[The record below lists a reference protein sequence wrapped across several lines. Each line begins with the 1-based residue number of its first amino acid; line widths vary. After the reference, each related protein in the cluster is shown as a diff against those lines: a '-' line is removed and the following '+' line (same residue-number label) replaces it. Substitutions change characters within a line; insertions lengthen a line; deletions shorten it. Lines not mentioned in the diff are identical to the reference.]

1 MAATIYIDGLPYDV
15 SQDSAEV
22 RSRLE
27 AAIKNNEIDPGDGR
41 GMGDKHKER
50 LGAIRD
56 ELLESIPEEDKKRI
70 EQENERTGAL
80 QALIAGLS
88 NDESAKATYLA
99 NKRFPN
105 LKSERGIEPSDL
117 YFIDKDEDLSYID
130 PNDPTK
136 EYKEYADIGFGLETD
151 DIFGRVFPAGQL
163 VFEMV
168 PETAGFMVGGAY
180 GGAPGAVSLAAAG
193 QAAGGATFYAIRA
206 GISNALDG
214 PPLDV
219 GKLAGDL
226 ALNSA
231 FALLPFGLPAES
243 FPKLFR
249 GTVTKFPGVEGR
261 QTLMEIIK
269 EGGEDTERLINLAA
283 DRGIVITRPEA
294 KLMASDGAMI
304 QKYLQMQPTSQK
316 LFDFYNSRAL
326 QVEETAEDFF
336 NEILS
341 GKFARKQDK
350 LSGKPALDAD
360 YDIALASD
368 SVLKKIADKRKLR
381 AEPVYQNAYELDI
394 NVDTRDLFDDVVGEL
409 ADPNIRKGT
418 DYHKALTEL
427 RDMLVDQRKMG
438 AVDPD
443 VLKAMKDDPAVDEEA
458 ALIDLMGQN
467 LKTDTESLHNMLSRD
482 FRPLIERLTKDNQ
495 RFIKA
500 KVSNIRGQVSERL
513 KAANPEYA
521 RATSIYDPTKGH
533 LQVLERSVINSL
545 ARAVELGGTKA
556 ASLTQKLFNGSIKP
570 KEVRDLRRL
579 IQTEDPQ
586 VWQNLKGTWLR
597 TQFDDALT
605 TTINPLGGANKFL
618 NRLGLR
624 GNVRKA
630 FPFAGK
636 QVDEAAAKQLD
647 IATAGT
653 PDEIVSAATSE
664 ISTVGRAARGRR
676 AAVYKEML
684 DPQELDNF
692 VDLVEIMQATSYIA
706 TQSQSPTQT
715 LQSMSRM
722 MENEAKGLGLKV
734 GEAALSL
741 VQLPQRFLLR
751 GFDDVTDKVIGLQR
765 ERYEDLLINALI
777 DPSLAADLTKFIQ
790 SVNPSIFFTTQSVA
804 RGTEATLEELYEG
817 EGEDDLGFRGG
828 RSVELR
834 EGARENMQREM
845 QELQEEIQTRDEPV
859 PAEMQPPP
867 FNVMNSLTAAPP
879 IAPRPKINPAM
890 SPTILPDP
898 QDRELAM
905 RRQAGSGGILG
916 LV

>member
-1 MAATIYIDGLPYDV
+1 MYFL
-15 SQDSAEV
+15 
-22 RSRLE
+22 
-27 AAIKNNEIDPGDGR
+27 
-41 GMGDKHKER
+41 
-50 LGAIRD
+50 D
-56 ELLESIPEEDKKRI
+56 E
-70 EQENERTGAL
+70 
-80 QALIAGLS
+80 
-88 NDESAKATYLA
+88 
-99 NKRFPN
+99 
-105 LKSERGIEPSDL
+105 
-117 YFIDKDEDLSYID
+117 DEDLAYVD
-130 PNDPTK
+130 PNDITK
-136 EYKEYADIGFGLETD
+136 SYKEYADMGFGLETD

-163 VFEMV
+163 LFEMV
-168 PETAGFMVGGAY
+168 PETAGFMIGGAY
-180 GGAPGAVSLAAAG
+180 AGAPGAVGLATTG
-193 QAAGGATFYAIRA
+193 QAAGGGLFYALRA
-206 GISNALDG
+206 GLSNALDG
-214 PPLDV
+214 PPLNV

-249 GTVTKFPGVEGR
+249 GTVRKFPGVEGR
-261 QTLMEIIK
+261 QTLLEIIK
-269 EGGEDTERLINLAA
+269 EGGEDSERLINLAA

-326 QVEETAEDFF
+326 QVEESAEDFF

-341 GKFARKQDK
+341 GKFAKKKDK
-350 LSGKPALDAD
+350 LTNKPALDAD
-360 YDIALASD
+360 YDIALASE
-368 SVLKKIADKRKLR
+368 SVLKKMADKRKLR

-394 NVDTRDLFDDVVGEL
+394 NVDTKDLFEDIIGEL
-409 ADPNIRKGT
+409 SDPNVRKGT
-418 DYHKALTEL
+418 DYHTALTEL
-427 RDMLVDQRKMG
+427 KDMLVDQRKM
-438 AVDPD
+438 A
-443 VLKAMKDDPAVDEEA
+443 AVDEDTIKA
-458 ALIDLMGQN
+458 YDNDPDQLLALN
-467 LKTDTESLHNMLSRD
+467 LKSDTESLHKMLSRD

-495 RFIKA
+495 GFIKA

-545 ARAVELGGTKA
+545 AKVVELGGTRA
-556 ASLTQKLFNGSIKP
+556 ANLTQRLFNGSIKP
-570 KEVRDLRRL
+570 KELKDLRRL
-579 IQTEDPQ
+579 IQVEDPQ

-624 GNVRKA
+624 GNIRKT

-715 LQSMSRM
+715 LQTMSRII
-722 MENEAKGLGLKV
+722 EDEAKGFGLKI
-734 GEAALSL
+734 GEATLSL
-741 VQLPQRFLLR
+741 VQLPQRVLFK
-751 GFDDVTDKVIGLQR
+751 GFDDVTEKVIGLQK

-777 DPSLAADLTKFIQ
+777 DPSLATDLTKFIQ
-790 SVNPSIFFTTQSVA
+790 SINPTIFFTTQSVA
-804 RGTEATLEELYEG
+804 RGTEATIEELYEG
-817 EGEDDLGFRGG
+817 EGEEDLGLRGE

-834 EGARENMQREM
+834 EGARDIMRKEM
-845 QELQEEIQTRDEPV
+845 EALQEEIQTRGEPV

-879 IAPRPKINPAM
+879 IAPRAKINPAM

>member
-1 MAATIYIDGLPYDV
+1 VSMQIKIDGIDYIV
-15 SQDSAEV
+15 SDQAGFD
-22 RSRLE
+22 RLKE
-27 AAIKNNEIDPGDGR
+27 DIKSNNN
-41 GMGDKHKER
+41 GMGDQHKAK
-50 LGAIRD
+50 LDAIRG

-117 YFIDKDEDLSYID
+117 YFIDKDEDLAYID

-168 PETAGFMVGGAY
+168 PETAGFMIGGAY
-180 GGAPGAVSLAAAG
+180 FGAPGAVSLATAG
-193 QAAGGATFYAIRA
+193 QAAGGGLFYALRA
-206 GISNALDG
+206 GLSNALDG
-214 PPLDV
+214 PPLDT

-605 TTINPLGGANKFL
+605 TTINPLGSANKFL

-664 ISTVGRAARGRR
+664 ISTIGRAARGRR
-676 AAVYKEML
+676 ATVYKEML
-684 DPQELDNF
+684 DPEELNNF

-817 EGEDDLGFRGG
+817 EGEDDLGFRGE

-845 QELQEEIQTRDEPV
+845 QELQEEIQTKGEPV

>member
-1 MAATIYIDGLPYDV
+1 MTIEVKIDGIDYIV
-15 SQDSAEV
+15 SDQAGFD
-22 RSRLE
+22 RLKE
-27 AAIKNNEIDPGDGR
+27 DIKNNKN
-41 GMGDKHKER
+41 GMGDQHKAK
-50 LGAIRD
+50 LDAIRD
-56 ELLESIPEEDKKRI
+56 EFFASIPEEDKKRI
-70 EQENERTGAL
+70 EQENSRTGAL

-88 NDESAKATYLA
+88 NDESAKTLYLA

-105 LKSERGIEPSDL
+105 LKEQRGIEPSDL
-117 YFIDKDEDLSYID
+117 YFIDKDEDLAYID

-136 EYKEYADIGFGLETD
+136 EYKEYADMGFGLETD

-168 PETAGFMVGGAY
+168 PETLGFIVGGTTA
-180 GGAPGAVSLAAAG
+180 GAPGAVALAAAG
-193 QAAGGATFYAIRA
+193 QAAGGATFYALRA
-206 GISNALDG
+206 GLSNALDG
-214 PPLDV
+214 PPLNV

-231 FALLPFGLPAES
+231 FAMLPFGLPAES

-249 GTVTKFPGVEGR
+249 GTVRKFPGVEGR
-261 QTLMEIIK
+261 QTLLEIIK
-269 EGGEDTERLINLAA
+269 EGGEDSERLINLAA

-304 QKYLQMQPTSQK
+304 QKYLQMQPPSQK

-326 QVEETAEDFF
+326 QVEESAEEFF

-341 GKFARKQDK
+341 GKFAKKKDK
-350 LSGKPALDAD
+350 LTNKPALDAD
-360 YDIALASD
+360 YDIALASE
-368 SVLKKIADKRKLR
+368 SVLKKMADKRKLR

-409 ADPNIRKGT
+409 SDPNVRKGT
-418 DYHKALTEL
+418 DYHTALTEL
-427 RDMLVDQRKMG
+427 KDMLVDQRKM
-438 AVDPD
+438 A
-443 VLKAMKDDPAVDEEA
+443 AVDEDTVKA
-458 ALIDLMGQN
+458 YDNDPDQLLALN
-467 LKTDTESLHNMLSRD
+467 LKSDTESLHKMLSRD

-495 RFIKA
+495 GFIKS
-500 KVSNIRGQVSERL
+500 KVSNIRGQISDRL

-545 ARAVELGGTKA
+545 AKVVELGGTRA
-556 ASLTQKLFNGSIKP
+556 ANLTQRLFNGSIKP
-570 KEVRDLRRL
+570 KELKDLRRL
-579 IQTEDPQ
+579 IQVEDPQ

-605 TTINPLGGANKFL
+605 STINPLGGPNKFL

-624 GNVRKA
+624 GNIRKT

-734 GEAALSL
+734 GEATLSL
-741 VQLPQRFLLR
+741 VQLPQRVLFK
-751 GFDDVTDKVIGLQR
+751 GFDDITEKVIGLQK

-777 DPSLAADLTKFIQ
+777 DPELATDLTKFIK
-790 SVNPSIFFTTQSVA
+790 SVNPAIFFTTQSVA

-817 EGEDDLGFRGG
+817 EGEDDLGLRGE

-834 EGARENMQREM
+834 EGARDIMRKEM
-845 QELQEEIQTRDEPV
+845 EALQEEIETKGEPV

>member
-1 MAATIYIDGLPYDV
+1 MTIEVKIDGIPYLVKD
-15 SQDSAEV
+15 QAGFD
-22 RSRLE
+22 RLKE
-27 AAIKNNEIDPGDGR
+27 DIKNNKN
-41 GMGDKHKER
+41 GMGDQHKAK
-50 LGAIRD
+50 LDAIRD
-56 ELLESIPEEDKKRI
+56 EFFASIPEEDKKRI
-70 EQENERTGAL
+70 EQENSRTGAL

-88 NDESAKATYLA
+88 NDESAKSLYLA
-99 NKRFPN
+99 NRRFPN
-105 LKSERGIEPSDL
+105 LKEQRGIEPNDL
-117 YFIDKDEDLSYID
+117 YFLDEDEDLAYVD
-130 PNDPTK
+130 PNDITK
-136 EYKEYADIGFGLETD
+136 SYKEYADMGFGLETD

-163 VFEMV
+163 LFEMV
-168 PETAGFMVGGAY
+168 PETAGFMIGGAY
-180 GGAPGAVSLAAAG
+180 AGAPGAVGLATTG
-193 QAAGGATFYAIRA
+193 QAAGGGLFYALRA
-206 GISNALDG
+206 GLSNALDG
-214 PPLDV
+214 PPLDT

-249 GTVTKFPGVEGR
+249 GTVRKFPGVEGR
-261 QTLMEIIK
+261 QTLLEIIK
-269 EGGEDTERLINLAA
+269 EGGEDSERLINLAA

-341 GKFARKQDK
+341 GKFAKKKDK
-350 LSGKPALDAD
+350 LTNKPALDAD
-360 YDIALASD
+360 YDIALASE
-368 SVLKKIADKRKLR
+368 SVLKKMADKRKLR

-394 NVDTRDLFDDVVGEL
+394 NVDTKDLFEDIIGEL
-409 ADPNIRKGT
+409 SDPNVRKGT
-418 DYHKALTEL
+418 DYHTALTEL
-427 RDMLVDQRKMG
+427 KDMLVDQRKM
-438 AVDPD
+438 A
-443 VLKAMKDDPAVDEEA
+443 AVDEDTVKA
-458 ALIDLMGQN
+458 YDNDPDQLLALN
-467 LKTDTESLHNMLSRD
+467 LKSDTESLHKMLSRD

-495 RFIKA
+495 GFIKS
-500 KVSNIRGQVSERL
+500 KVSNIRGQISERL

-545 ARAVELGGTKA
+545 AKVVELGGTRA
-556 ASLTQKLFNGSIKP
+556 ANLTQRLFNGSIKP
-570 KEVRDLRRL
+570 KELKDLRRL
-579 IQTEDPQ
+579 IQVEDPQ

-624 GNVRKA
+624 GNIRKT

-715 LQSMSRM
+715 LQTMSRII
-722 MENEAKGLGLKV
+722 EDEAKGFGLKI
-734 GEAALSL
+734 GEATLSL
-741 VQLPQRFLLR
+741 VQLPQRVLFK
-751 GFDDVTDKVIGLQR
+751 GFDDVTEKVIGLQK

-777 DPSLAADLTKFIQ
+777 DPSLATDLTKFIQ
-790 SVNPSIFFTTQSVA
+790 SINPTIFFTTQSVA
-804 RGTEATLEELYEG
+804 RGTEATIEELYEG
-817 EGEDDLGFRGG
+817 EGEEDLGLRGE

-834 EGARENMQREM
+834 EGARDIMRKEM
-845 QELQEEIQTRDEPV
+845 EALQEEIQTRGEPV

>member
-1 MAATIYIDGLPYDV
+1 MTIEVKIDGIPYLVKD
-15 SQDSAEV
+15 QAGFD
-22 RSRLE
+22 RLKE
-27 AAIKNNEIDPGDGR
+27 DIKINKDGIGDE
-41 GMGDKHKER
+41 HKAK
-50 LGAIRD
+50 LDAIRD
-56 ELLESIPEEDKKRI
+56 EFFASIPEEDKKRI
-70 EQENERTGAL
+70 EQENSRTGAL

-88 NDESAKATYLA
+88 NDESAKSLYLA
-99 NKRFPN
+99 NRRFPN
-105 LKSERGIEPSDL
+105 LKEQRGIEPNDL
-117 YFIDKDEDLSYID
+117 YFLDEDEDLAYVD
-130 PNDPTK
+130 PNDITK
-136 EYKEYADIGFGLETD
+136 SYKEYADMGFGLETD

-163 VFEMV
+163 LFEMV
-168 PETAGFMVGGAY
+168 PETAGFMIGGAY
-180 GGAPGAVSLAAAG
+180 AGAPGAVGLATTG
-193 QAAGGATFYAIRA
+193 QAAGGGLFYALRA
-206 GISNALDG
+206 GLSNALDG
-214 PPLDV
+214 PPLNV

-249 GTVTKFPGVEGR
+249 GTVRKFPGVEGR
-261 QTLMEIIK
+261 QTLLEIIK
-269 EGGEDTERLINLAA
+269 EGGEDSERLINLAA

-326 QVEETAEDFF
+326 QVEESAEDFF

-341 GKFARKQDK
+341 GKFAKKKDK
-350 LSGKPALDAD
+350 LTNKPALDAD
-360 YDIALASD
+360 YDIALASE
-368 SVLKKIADKRKLR
+368 SV
-381 AEPVYQNAYELDI
+381 DI
-394 NVDTRDLFDDVVGEL
+394 NVDTKDLFEDIIGEL
-409 ADPNIRKGT
+409 SDPNVRKGT
-418 DYHKALTEL
+418 DYHTALTEL
-427 RDMLVDQRKMG
+427 KDMLVDQRKM
-438 AVDPD
+438 A
-443 VLKAMKDDPAVDEEA
+443 AVDEDTVKA
-458 ALIDLMGQN
+458 YDNDPDQLLALN
-467 LKTDTESLHNMLSRD
+467 LKSDTESLHKMLSRD

-495 RFIKA
+495 GFIKS
-500 KVSNIRGQVSERL
+500 KVSNIRGQISERL

-545 ARAVELGGTKA
+545 AKVVELGGTRA
-556 ASLTQKLFNGSIKP
+556 ANLTQRLFNGSIKP
-570 KEVRDLRRL
+570 KELKDLRRL
-579 IQTEDPQ
+579 IQVEDPQ

-624 GNVRKA
+624 GNIRKT

-715 LQSMSRM
+715 LQTMSRII
-722 MENEAKGLGLKV
+722 EDEAKGFGLKI
-734 GEAALSL
+734 GEATLSL
-741 VQLPQRFLLR
+741 VQLPQRVLFK
-751 GFDDVTDKVIGLQR
+751 GFDDVTEKVIGLQK

-777 DPSLAADLTKFIQ
+777 DPSLATDLTKFIQ
-790 SVNPSIFFTTQSVA
+790 SINPTIFFTTQSVA
-804 RGTEATLEELYEG
+804 RGTEATIEELYEG
-817 EGEDDLGFRGG
+817 EGEEDLGLRGE

-834 EGARENMQREM
+834 EGARDIMRKEM
-845 QELQEEIQTRDEPV
+845 EALQEEIQTRDEPV
-859 PAEMQPPP
+859 PAEMQHPP